1 MAAKRIRI
9 DTKRG
14 FYPIVYVR
22 GFAATAG
29 EREETFYD
37 TYYGYA
43 ATSVEKRDG
52 VPPNYLS
59 PIVFEGQLI
68 RFLKEYG
75 YVDAANG
82 GLALAMSNPAN
93 IRLNPTRSVWISRF
107 YDVDVMSEKVRPIES
122 HAEDLRKLV
131 CETIP
136 SELKKI
142 GGVDLGPGNRD
153 YRVILIAHSM
163 GGLVARCLIQNLLA
177 GSQALDP
184 PAGDGRHAARRHRA
198 ERGPGHPRGAGRR
211 QGKRAGRRDLQGNAH
226 ARVP

>member
-14 FYPIVYVR
+14 FYPVVYVR

-43 ATSVEKRDG
+43 ATSVEKRNG

-82 GLALAMSNPAN
+82 GLALAISNPAS

-136 SELKKI
+136 AELRKI
-142 GGVDLGPGNRD
+142 GGDT
-153 YRVILIAHSM
+153 I
-163 GGLVARCLIQNLLA
+163 
-177 GSQALDP
+177 
-184 PAGDGRHAARRHRA
+184 PA
-198 ERGPGHPRGAGRR
+198 
-211 QGKRAGRRDLQGNAH
+211 
-226 ARVP
+226 